1 MFRKV
6 SFNNIADLNLDHISD
21 DDILRQR
28 EKFGTNNIAETQSR
42 PLMEL
47 IKDTFSDP
55 MIWLL
60 FCISVIFFLIG
71 QTQEAISL
79 FVAIIPLIFMDA
91 YLHRRTQVSVDSL
104 MGQLSSETI
113 VFRNGQETIINSLE
127 IVPGDL
133 VFLSSNIYLPA
144 DGIFEDALDLQIDE
158 SALTGE
164 ALPIHK
170 KKIIE
175 SKDTLY
181 LKENMSISNEY
192 LGFAGTRTLRGSG
205 KLRVLQTGKETLYG
219 EIIQSVASV
228 RHEKTPLQLEI
239 TKLVKILSVGSGIM
253 CLILAFVR
261 IFQGKG
267 FVDAFLSAA
276 TLAVAAIPEEFP
288 VVFTFFL
295 GVGVYRLA
303 KRNALVRRAVSVENI
318 GRVSCICSD
327 KTGTITLGQLKLNQL
342 LPSEGFNELDLLKV
356 SLAASDS
363 FASDPVDQSILE
375 MSKIKQVVSPEKLV
389 VFPFTEDRKRES
401 VLVMEKDFRYFC
413 FSKGSPETL
422 LNMSHLS
429 QKEKDFW
436 NDNVNKFAFKG
447 HKVLGCATRELSK
460 DDFKL
465 NLEPDSGFTFLGLL
479 IFEDPPR
486 KEVNEAIL
494 YCRENAIK
502 VIMITGDHTETAR
515 SIAKEVGIGGVDP
528 KVISAEH
535 QPDQFQESW
544 LLDHPEFLESLDV
557 VSRCTPIQKFNIV
570 KSLRINNR
578 VIAVTGDGVN
588 DVPALKAAS
597 IGIAMGV
604 RGTKSAKEVASII
617 LTDDN
622 FSTIVHA
629 IQEGKQLFFNLGNSF
644 EYLFLIHIPFVLTA
658 ALIPLIG
665 YPILYLPIHVIWFE
679 LIIHPTALFSF
690 QQETIHSKFY
700 PGTKKAF
707 FNREDFYSILIMGI
721 IVTLVILISFKRSIL
736 AHDSLN
742 HARSMVIAIM
752 SFWNVGIVYS
762 LTKFKNFA
770 SKIISAL
777 TIISTFAL
785 IEIPYISEKL
795 HLSGLDVNDW
805 FFVFLICLFFFISLK
820 ISSRALK
827 KVSRI

>member
-1 MFRKV
+1 MFRKI
-6 SFNNIADLNLDHISD
+6 SFQNIVDLNLDHLSD
-21 DDILRQR
+21 DDIVRQK
-28 EKFGTNNIAETQSR
+28 EKFGFNNIAETQIR
-42 PLMEL
+42 PFFELM
-47 IKDTFSDP
+47 KDTFSDP

-60 FCISVIFFLIG
+60 FCISVIFFFIG
-71 QTQEAISL
+71 QTEEAISL

-91 YLHRRTQVSVDSL
+91 YLLRRTQVSVDSL
-104 MGQLSSETI
+104 MGQLSSEAI
-113 VFRNGQETIINSLE
+113 VFRNGEQTIINSLD

-133 VFLSSNIYLPA
+133 VLLNSNVYLPA
-144 DGIFEDALDLQIDE
+144 DGIFEDTLDLQVDE

-170 KKIIE
+170 KKITE
-175 SKDTLY
+175 SRDTLY
-181 LKENMSISNEY
+181 LKEKVTISNEY
-192 LGFAGTRTLRGSG
+192 LGYAGTRTLRGSG
-205 KLRVLQTGKETLYG
+205 KLRVLQTGKDTLYG

-239 TKLVKILSVGSGIM
+239 TKLVKILSIGSGVM
-253 CLILAFVR
+253 CLILASVR

-295 GVGVYRLA
+295 GVGVFRLA

-342 LPSEGFNELDLLKV
+342 LPSEGFNELDLIKV

-363 FASDPVDQSILE
+363 SASDPVDQSILE
-375 MSKIKQVVSPEKLV
+375 VSKLKEVISPEKIV

-401 VLVMEKDFRYFC
+401 VFVMEENLHYFC

-422 LNMSHLS
+422 LKMSNLT
-429 QKEKDFW
+429 QKETGLW
-436 NDNVNKFAFKG
+436 NENVMKFAFKG
-447 HKVLGCATRELSK
+447 HKVLGCAKREISY

-465 NLEPDSGFTFLGLL
+465 NKEPDSGLTFMGLL

-486 KEVNEAIL
+486 KEVKEAIS
-494 YCRENAIK
+494 YCRENGIK
-502 VIMITGDHTETAR
+502 VIMITGDHAETAR
-515 SIAKEVGIGGVDP
+515 SIAKEVGIGGMDP

-535 QPDQFQESW
+535 QSDQFQERW
-544 LLDHPEFLESLDV
+544 LLENPEFLEKLDV

-570 KSLRINNR
+570 KSLRIHNR
-578 VIAVTGDGVN
+578 VVAVTGDGVN

-629 IQEGKQLFFNLGNSF
+629 IQEGKQLYLNLGNSF

-665 YPILYLPIHVIWFE
+665 FPILYLPIHVIWFE

-690 QQETIHSKFY
+690 QQETKNSKS
-700 PGTKKAF
+700 TSSTRNAF
-707 FNREDFYSILIMGI
+707 FSREDIFGILIMGI
-721 IVTLVILISFKRSIL
+721 IVTLVILVSFKRSIL
-736 AHDSLN
+736 ANDSIN
-742 HARSMVIAIM
+742 HARSMVLAIM
-752 SFWNVGIVYS
+752 SLWNVGIVYS
-762 LTKFKNFA
+762 LTKYRTFA

-777 TIISTFAL
+777 TVLSTIAF
-785 IEIPYISEKL
+785 IEVSYISERL
-795 HLSGLDVNDW
+795 HLSSLRKDDW
-805 FFVFLICLFFFISLK
+805 IYVFLICLFFFFSLK
-820 ISSRALK
+820 LSSIVLK
-827 KVSRI
+827 KVGRI